1 LAVTQKIDQ
10 RLARNSRQHGQ
21 VTVEDSNEGLVP
33 DLSQLVIPLEL
44 NGTEKM
50 VALANSPASISEFST
65 PARGLDLELTH
76 RIDAKTFRQVR
87 DLHVVR
93 NEDRIVLRGHS
104 QSYYVKQLATHAVLN
119 MFPGLVIEN
128 AIAVRR

>member
-1 LAVTQKIDQ
+1 
-10 RLARNSRQHGQ
+10 
-21 VTVEDSNEGLVP
+21 
-33 DLSQLVIPLEL
+33 
-44 NGTEKM
+44 M
-50 VALANSPASISEFST
+50 VALANPPVSMSDFQTASRSQ
-65 PARGLDLELTH
+65 DLELTH
-76 RIDAKTFRQVR
+76 RIDAKTFRQVS

-119 MFPGLVIEN
+119 LFPGVVIEN

>member
-1 LAVTQKIDQ
+1 
-10 RLARNSRQHGQ
+10 
-21 VTVEDSNEGLVP
+21 
-33 DLSQLVIPLEL
+33 
-44 NGTEKM
+44 M
-50 VALANSPASISEFST
+50 VALANSPASTIEFSN
-65 PARGLDLELTH
+65 PARGQDLELTH

-119 MFPGLVIEN
+119 MFPGVVIEN